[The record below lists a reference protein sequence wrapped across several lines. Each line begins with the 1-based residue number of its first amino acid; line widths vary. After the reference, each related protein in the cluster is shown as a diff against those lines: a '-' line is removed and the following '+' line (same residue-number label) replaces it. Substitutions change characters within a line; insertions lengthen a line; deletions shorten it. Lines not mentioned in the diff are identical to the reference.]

1 MPQTAPSAILI
12 SGSTGFLGSLL
23 VATALRET
31 EATLVLPI
39 RGRHTRGATVARIRK
54 EAAATGQPL
63 SDAEIE
69 RIVVLPMP
77 KPERLGD
84 LQPTLAAFGVDEII
98 HSAGCLSYFNVQKLR
113 EGNVELT
120 RSMLALGRSLGVRR
134 FVFIS
139 TAYASGFVEG
149 PIPEALHDGP
159 RLDPTDYTAT
169 KREAEWLVA
178 SSGIPF
184 LIVRPS
190 IVIGDSRNG
199 HYAGKPYGP
208 YQLWKA
214 AEKYLPNGLPPVLHV
229 VAADKPVN
237 FLHQDAFTAGF
248 WAAHRSLPDGS
259 IVHLASR
266 EDGLPTTRDLWRL
279 WLSTYGGAREIHL
292 YERLDDVPADE
303 VDPQLRLWLDF
314 TSVNSE
320 IASVRWQFQLDT
332 LERLRR
338 DGAVI
343 TDATFAT
350 IRTVQNRFVEDSE
363 GLRRFVNLH
372 AGATEPRFVVHE
384 RADHADPVTS

>member
-1 MPQTAPSAILI
+1 MLQQAPSAILI
-12 SGSTGFLGSLL
+12 SGSTGFLGALL

-31 EATLVLPI
+31 DATLVLPV
-39 RGRHTRGATVARIRK
+39 RESHTREATIARIRS
-54 EAAATGQPL
+54 EAAATGRPIADTDIDRL
-63 SDAEIE
+63 
-69 RIVVLPMP
+69 VVLPMP

-84 LQPTLAAFGVDEII
+84 LQLTLATLGVDEII
-98 HSAGCLSYFNVQKLR
+98 HSAGCLSYFNVRKLR

-120 RSMLALGRSLGVRR
+120 RAMLALGRNLGVRR

-159 RLDPTDYTAT
+159 RMDPTDYTAT

-178 SSGIPF
+178 RSGVPF

-214 AEKYLPNGLPPVLHV
+214 AEKYLSKGLPPVLHV

-237 FLHQDAFTAGF
+237 FLHQDAFVAGF

-279 WLSTYGGAREIHL
+279 WFSTYGGAKEIHL
-292 YERLDDVPADE
+292 YERLEDVPVAE
-303 VDPQLRLWLDF
+303 VDPQLRLWLEF

-320 IASVRWQFQLDT
+320 IASVRWQFELDT

-338 DGAVI
+338 GGAMI

-363 GLRRFVNLH
+363 GLRRFVSLH
-372 AGATEPRFVVHE
+372 ADTTEPRFVVHE
-384 RADHADPVTS
+384 RADRANAVAS